1 MENRGF
7 SIGRILVMVAF
18 ALSCFGLLLF
28 LWLTFGGSVPLE
40 AKGYRFHIR
49 FPEATTLAKQADVR
63 ISGVPVGKV
72 VDIQPDAK
80 SGLSNATVELQRR
93 YAPIPNDARAILR
106 QKTLLGET
114 YVELTPGTRGPAHR
128 LKDGGYLPQGNVAP
142 TVQLDE
148 IQRALDPK
156 TRVAFQHWMQQQAA
170 AFAGRGQ
177 DLNDVLGN
185 LAPFSEDTN
194 RLLTVLN
201 SQEGAVRRLIS
212 NTGVVFNALSARDAQ
227 LRSLIQNSNTV
238 FATTA
243 RRNDDLA
250 AAIRA
255 LPTFEQESTTTLARL
270 ERFASNTNPLITQL
284 RPAARQLSPTLV
296 DLARLSPDLKG
307 LFQDLNPLIDTGKRG
322 LPALKTFL
330 DAARPFLGA
339 LEPDIRNI
347 QPIVSFLGNYN
358 KEIAA
363 FFANTVGATEAYD
376 QPVHAKGPVHYLRTA
391 NPVNA
396 ENLAAY
402 PRRLGSNRSNAYP
415 APGQE
420 WANVYNGVRTYL
432 PVFDD
437 RNCSNKNP
445 GPPVGDL
452 LSQLVSQV
460 FFTATGGLP
469 APPCVQATP
478 YLGNTTRYPHVTL
491 APPTR

>member
-7 SIGRILVMVAF
+7 SIGRIVVMVAF

-28 LWLTFGGSVPLE
+28 LWLTFGGSVPLA

-49 FPEATTLAKQADVR
+49 FPEATTLAKEADVR

-72 VDIQPDAK
+72 VDIKPDAK
-80 SGLSNATVELQRR
+80 SGLSDTTVELKEK

-114 YVELTPGTRGPAHR
+114 YIELTPGTKGPSHR
-128 LKDGGYLPQGNVAP
+128 LREGGYLAQGNVAP

-156 TRVAFQHWMQQQAA
+156 TRVAFQQWMQQQAA

-212 NTGVVFNALSARDAQ
+212 NTGTVFDALSARDGQ
-227 LRSLIQNSNTV
+227 LRSLIENGNTV

-243 RRNDDLA
+243 RRNTDLA

-255 LPTFEQESTTTLARL
+255 LPTFEQESRTTLARL
-270 ERFASNTNPLITQL
+270 TKFANNTNPLVTQL

-296 DLARLSPDLKG
+296 DLARLSPDLRS
-307 LFQDLNPLIDTGKRG
+307 LFQDLGPLIDTGKKG

-330 DAARPFLGA
+330 NAARPFLAA

-347 QPIVSFLGNYN
+347 QPIVSFLGNYQ
-358 KEIAA
+358 KELGS
-363 FFANTVGATEAYD
+363 FFANTVAATEAYD
-376 QPVHAKGPVHYLRTA
+376 QPQNAKGPVHYLRTA
-391 NPVNA
+391 NPVNP
-396 ENLAAY
+396 ENLAVY
-402 PRRLGSNRSNAYP
+402 PRRLGSNRANAYP
-415 APGQE
+415 APGQA
-420 WANVYNGVRTYL
+420 WANVFNGVRTYL
-432 PVFDD
+432 PVFDG
-437 RNCSNKNP
+437 RNCGNKNP
-445 GPPVGDL
+445 APPGGNP
-452 LSQLVSQV
+452 LSTLVSQL
-460 FFTATGGLP
+460 FFTATGAVP
-469 APPCVQATP
+469 AAPCVQQKP
-478 YLGNTTRYPHVTL
+478 YLGNTTQYPHVTL